1 MKIKN
6 NLQAIRYQ
14 RKPIKKVNI
23 GKVMTQSTANKST
36 AQKIL
41 IPVIALTVLL
51 LMVAWLAGS
60 FDEKVSPALNKDSN
74 KSSNV
79 AAFDRNN
86 TYKIIA
92 STDAIF
98 EPVAASV
105 EAKQATIISSRI
117 LARIDT
123 IQVRAGDKVEKGD
136 LLIQLEQTDLRS
148 QVLQAKQNII
158 ALQARH
164 KEAKQN
170 FERSVELFKKQL
182 ISEFNF
188 DKTRADYQS
197 IVAELTAAKQVLSQV
212 ETTLS
217 YATLIAPINGLI
229 VDRFAEPG
237 DTAQAGTKLLS
248 LYNPLSLRVE
258 AQVRERL
265 ALTLIPGQKIEI
277 ELPSVNKTLAGEIE
291 EIVPAANTGSRS
303 FLIKARIT
311 YNENLLPGMYA
322 RMLIPAG
329 KQIKLNIPSDKV
341 AHVGQLNFVWISIN
355 GSVQRRFVRLGKT
368 QQNGMVTVI
377 SGLKNG
383 DEVISPLHGLS
394 L

>member
-1 MKIKN
+1 
-6 NLQAIRYQ
+6 
-14 RKPIKKVNI
+14 
-23 GKVMTQSTANKST
+23 MTQSKANKPT
-36 AQKIL
+36 AQKLL
-41 IPVIALTVLL
+41 IPVIALTILL

-60 FDEKVSPALNKDSN
+60 FDNKVSPLLNESINKVSDTTALDT
-74 KSSNV
+74 
-79 AAFDRNN
+79 NN
-86 TYKIIA
+86 TYKVI
-92 STDAIF
+92 SSSNAIF

-105 EAKQATIISSRI
+105 AAKQATIISSRI

-123 IQVRAGDKVEKGD
+123 VQVRAGDKVEKGD
-136 LLIQLEQTDLRS
+136 LLIQLEQSDLQS
-148 QVLQAKQNII
+148 EVFQAKQNVI

-170 FERSVELFKKQL
+170 FERSVELIKKQL

-197 IVAELTAAKQVLSQV
+197 IIAELTATKQALSQA

-217 YATLIAPINGLI
+217 YAKLIAPIEGLI

-237 DTAQAGTKLLS
+237 DTAQAGVKLLS

-258 AQVRERL
+258 AQVREQL
-265 ALTLIPGQKIEI
+265 AITLIQGQQIKI
-277 ELPSVNKTLAGEIE
+277 ELPSVNKTINGEID

-303 FLIKARIT
+303 FLIKVNIT

-329 KQIKLNIPSDKV
+329 QQTKLNIPLEKV
-341 AHVGQLNFVWISIN
+341 AHVGQLDFVWVKVD
-355 GSVQRRFVRLGKT
+355 GHVQRRFVRLGKIQPNDT
-368 QQNGMVTVI
+368 VNVI
-377 SGLKNG
+377 SGLKHG
-383 DEVISPLHGLS
+383 DEIISPLHN
-394 L
+394 